1 MLLIPAIDIK
11 DGRCVRLRRGEK
23 SDISVFSNDPFA
35 VAQSWAGE
43 GCKRLHVVDLDGAFE
58 GTPVNHSLVRR
69 ICRELSG
76 VAVQV
81 GGGVRCRETMDALF
95 DAGASEVVLGTQ
107 AVEDR
112 DFLNETSHAAPG
124 RCFLGLD
131 TREGKIAVRGW
142 TKTLDLDFEDF
153 VLEVRDLPLAG
164 FVHTD
169 ISRDGMMMGVGEGL
183 DASIYLAELSEKAV
197 VVSGGVTGID
207 DLARIHDAAS
217 LSTGEI
223 LGVISGRALYEKSF
237 EFSHGQRV
245 LTYGGS

>member
-1 MLLIPAIDIK
+1 M
-11 DGRCVRLRRGEK
+11 RLRRGEK
-23 SDISVFSNDPFA
+23 SELSVFSSDPLA
-35 VAQSWAGE
+35 MALSWAEE

-81 GGGVRCRETMDALF
+81 GGGVRSRETMDALF
-95 DAGASEVVLGTQ
+95 NAGASEVVLGTQ
-107 AVEDR
+107 AIEDR
-112 DFLNETSHAAPG
+112 DFLNETSRAAPG
-124 RCFLGLD
+124 QCFLGLD

-142 TKTLDLDFEDF
+142 TKTLDLSLEDF

-183 DASIYLAELSEKAV
+183 DASIHIAQLSGKAV
-197 VVSGGVTGID
+197 IVSGGVTGLD
-207 DLARIHDAAS
+207 DLARIREAAS
-217 LSTGEI
+217 HSTGEI

-245 LTYGGS
+245 LTQGGV

>member
-1 MLLIPAIDIK
+1 M
-11 DGRCVRLRRGEK
+11 RLRRGEK
-23 SDISVFSNDPFA
+23 SELSVFSSDPLA
-35 VAQSWAGE
+35 MALSWAEE

-81 GGGVRCRETMDALF
+81 GGGVRSRETMDALF
-95 DAGASEVVLGTQ
+95 NAGASEVVLGTQ
-107 AVEDR
+107 AIEDR
-112 DFLNETSHAAPG
+112 DFLNETSRAAPG
-124 RCFLGLD
+124 QCFLGLD

-142 TKTLDLDFEDF
+142 TKTLDLSLEDF

-183 DASIYLAELSEKAV
+183 DASIHIAQLSGKAV
-197 VVSGGVTGID
+197 IVSGGVTGLD
-207 DLARIHDAAS
+207 DLARIREAAS
-217 LSTGEI
+217 HSTGEI

-237 EFSHGQRV
+237 EFSQGQRV
-245 LTYGGS
+245 LTQGGV